1 MIPTARCLA
10 AKPPSFFKK
19 STEEFSRL
27 TRIAWNAEALT
38 TPTKPYKLL
47 DFENESTVA
56 SCKTMADRAVGGFSK
71 ADLDFVTAT
80 ANEPA
85 HARFHGSI
93 STKLPNNWR
102 VERTGYAAFRN
113 RDRGYWLFGRLF
125 WDVDP
130 YTYLAL
136 RVKSDGRRY
145 TVNIQS
151 DSIVETD
158 IHQHRLYTRHH
169 RVYQRQ
175 QEALSSPSAA
185 AAESSEVGDINDT
198 LYPGGI
204 PPSLSDIPPAETII
218 SATTS
223 GTSGWETVLL
233 PLQSFVRTNH
243 GMIVEPQ
250 HSLLKNRIKSIGIG
264 LTDRVEG
271 PYDLRIHRIWA
282 TNGLSEEEL
291 EEEKRIC
298 GENALPVDE
307 GVRTLWGSKKEAF
320 PTAESELEA
329 QEQEKKQR
337 TKAEKKVSGTKGLKG
352 LKEEWS

>member
-1 MIPTARCLA
+1 
-10 AKPPSFFKK
+10 
-19 STEEFSRL
+19 
-27 TRIAWNAEALT
+27 
-38 TPTKPYKLL
+38 
-47 DFENESTVA
+47 
-56 SCKTMADRAVGGFSK
+56 MADRAVGGFSK
-71 ADLDFVTAT
+71 ADLDYVPAT
-80 ANEPA
+80 ASDPA

-113 RDRGYWLFGRLF
+113 RDKGYWLFGRLF

-130 YTYLAL
+130 YAYLAL

-145 TVNIQS
+145 TVNIQT

-169 RVYQRQ
+169 RVYQQ
-175 QEALSSPSAA
+175 PSEAFSSPLAA
-185 AAESSEVGDINDT
+185 AAEASEVENPSDT

-218 SATTS
+218 STTTS
-223 GTSGWETVLL
+223 GAVGWETVLL
-233 PLQSFVRTNH
+233 PFHSFVRTNH
-243 GMIVEPQ
+243 GLIVEPQ

-282 TNGLSEEEL
+282 TNGISEEEI
-291 EEEKRIC
+291 EEERRIC

-320 PTAESELEA
+320 PHEDGASENEA
-329 QEQEKKQR
+329 QPMAEGQEKKATR
-337 TKAEKKVSGTKGLKG
+337 KKGLKG
-352 LKEEWS
+352 LEDWE